1 MYYPKSQIKSNLY
14 TNGKEYVYTSDKTS
28 YTGYY
33 YTTSDG
39 KAFSGKEPND
49 GVNVRLIS
57 YNSTTGNEINS
68 QPLIGGKE
76 IITSTIN
83 QTDAPFDDDNPY
95 DVVTSQNNYPKLKD
109 LKPRKIPNQY
119 LRRPQKGDVK
129 LGGYNKFF
137 TKKRTSFLYYEI
149 SEEDYNLLIEKDKT
163 IAFDLYEG
171 VSIFWDLYN
180 FSLNKTKVA
189 DVERDYKWYG
199 FINSFNDNF
208 STSPDLP
215 TVSYLYTRGNEFL
228 LPNRKSYVGYY
239 HYMSEG
245 NAMTGKYHG
254 EGSDVNLIQIVSTP
268 TPSSPESPSIETS
281 NTPKPQQTLPPN
293 SGGGGGY

>member
-14 TNGKEYVYTSDKTS
+14 TNGGEYVYASNKTV

-39 KAFSGKEPND
+39 KAFSGKEPNS
-49 GVNVRLIS
+49 GINVRLIS
-57 YNSTTGNEINS
+57 YSSTTGNEETSQPINS
-68 QPLIGGKE
+68 TSE
-76 IITSTIN
+76 IIRSTIN
-83 QTDAPFDDDNPY
+83 ATSDPFDDDIPY
-95 DVVTSQNNYPKLKD
+95 KNYVDNTNSYPKLKNF
-109 LKPRKIPNQY
+109 KPRKIPDQY
-119 LRRPQKGDVK
+119 LRRPQKEDLK

-137 TKKRTSFLYYEI
+137 TKKRTSFLYYET
-149 SEEDYNLLIEKDKT
+149 SEEDYNLLIGKDKT

-171 VSIFWDLYN
+171 VSIFWDLFV

-189 DVERDYKWYG
+189 DIERDHKWYG
-199 FINSFNDNF
+199 FTNSFNGNF

-228 LPNRKSYVGYY
+228 LPNRTSYVGYY

-254 EGSDVNLIQIVSTP
+254 NESDLNLIQIVSTP
-268 TPSSPESPSIETS
+268 TPSAPESTTTTTQTSILTQPSS
-281 NTPKPQQTLPPN
+281 PS